1 LTEIE
6 DVVIRKILDSR
17 GNPTVEVGIFTK
29 SGYGRA
35 ASPSGASTGIYEVMA
50 FPEEGVDSAMEYYRS
65 NVAPKLVEM
74 DATEQAEMD
83 SLLHEL
89 DGTHNFSKI
98 GGNLAVA
105 TSLATAQAAACSLGL
120 PLYLYLGGAFAN
132 STPFPEGNVFGG
144 GRHAVGGT
152 DIQEFMALSQ
162 APTVAKSVFA
172 NAMVHAAVKKRLK
185 EKFPDRAIGMGD
197 EGAWVAKMDNEAAL
211 ELVHGACKEVSDSQ
225 GFDVSPCLDMAASE
239 FFKDGNYHYKN
250 GKLSTDEQI
259 EFVLHL
265 IDNYDLLCVEDPLDQ
280 EDFEGYAK
288 LTKAAGKK
296 CTIVGD
302 DIFVTNT
309 ERVKKGISMGSANAV
324 LIKPNQIGTLTDTIK
339 TIKLAHENGY
349 KTVVSHR
356 SGETTDNFIAHL
368 AVAFGSFAIKTGTV
382 GGERTA
388 KLNELIRIEE
398 ELLKPEG

>member
-35 ASPSGASTGIYEVMA
+35 ASPSGASTGIYEVVA
-50 FPEEGVDSAMEYYRS
+50 FPSDGVDSAIEYYRS

-74 DATEQAEMD
+74 DVTEQAEMD
-83 SLLHEL
+83 SLLLEL
-89 DGTHNFSKI
+89 DGTDNFSKI
-98 GGNLAVA
+98 GGNLATA
-105 TSLATAQAAACSLGL
+105 TSLATAQAAAYCLGL

-132 STPFPEGNVFGG
+132 STPYPLGNVFGG

-152 DIQEFMALSQ
+152 DIQEYMALSQ
-162 APTVAKSVFA
+162 GPTVSQSVFA
-172 NAMVHAAVKKRLK
+172 NAKVHAAVKKHLR
-185 EKFPDRAIGMGD
+185 EKFPDRAIGKGD
-197 EGAWVAKMDNEAAL
+197 EGAWVAKMDNEEAL
-211 ELVHGACKEVSDSQ
+211 EVVHRSCKEVAESQ
-225 GFDVSPCLDMAASE
+225 GFEIRPCLDLAASE

-265 IDNYDLLCVEDPLDQ
+265 IDNYNLQLVEDPLNQ

-288 LTKAAGKK
+288 LTKTVKSK
-296 CTIVGD
+296 CVIVGD
-302 DIFVTNT
+302 DIFVTNPK
-309 ERVKKGISMGSANAV
+309 RVKKGISMGSANAV

-339 TIKLAHENGY
+339 TIKIAHENGY

-356 SGETTDNFIAHL
+356 SGETEDSFIAHL
-368 AVAFGSFAIKTGTV
+368 AVAFGSFAIKSGAV

-398 ELLKPEG
+398 ELIKPEG